1 MSRLLRPLGAVVS
14 TTALVLLCASGAS
27 AKTTWLCRP
36 GLKSN
41 PCAPGLATTTIAP
54 TGAVLGTATP
64 KRTAKPK
71 IDCFYVYP
79 TVSDQKTLQATRAID
94 PEEKSIALYQA
105 SRYSS
110 ECRVFAPVYRQIT
123 LQGILQP
130 DKVTAKMQ
138 ATSYGDVR
146 DAFRDYLKHDNKG
159 HGIVF
164 VGHSQ
169 GSFVLRQLLA
179 KEVDPKAAVRK
190 LMVSAILLGG
200 NVLVKQGQD
209 AGGDFKHLEAC
220 RSAGQLH
227 CVIAF
232 STFDETPPANAVF
245 GRVGIGRGLIP
256 SQNTKG
262 TEVLCTNPAE
272 LAGGSATLTSLY
284 PSAPFA
290 PGTTIGALTTQ
301 VGLPQPAVSTPW
313 IQAQAFTGACV
324 SAGGINVL
332 KITGL
337 PGAPD
342 LKPLPD
348 ATWGLHLV
356 DANVALGDLIKVVHG
371 QAARYAK

>member
-14 TTALVLLCASGAS
+14 AAALVLLCASGAS
-27 AKTTWLCRP
+27 AKTTWLCKP

-41 PCAPGLATTTIAP
+41 PCAPGLAATTISP

-64 KRTAKPK
+64 KGTARPK

-110 ECRVFAPVYRQIT
+110 ECRVYAPMYRQIT

-146 DAFRDYLKHDNKG
+146 DAFRNYLKHDNKG
-159 HGIVF
+159 RGIVF

-179 KEVDPKAAVRK
+179 KEVDAKPAVRK
-190 LMVSAILLGG
+190 LMVSGILLGG
-200 NVLVKQGQD
+200 NVLVKKGQD
-209 AGGDFKHLEAC
+209 AGGDFKNLKAC
-220 RSAGQLH
+220 RSVRQLH

-232 STFDETPPANAVF
+232 STFGETPPAGAVF
-245 GRVGIGRGLIP
+245 GRAGIGRGLIP

-262 TEVLCTNPAE
+262 TEVLCTNPAK
-272 LAGGSATLTSLY
+272 LTGGSATLTSLY

-301 VGLPQPAVSTPW
+301 VGLPQPKVSTPW

-324 SAGGINVL
+324 SEGGINVL

-356 DANVALGDLIKVVHG
+356 DANVALGNLVDLVHD